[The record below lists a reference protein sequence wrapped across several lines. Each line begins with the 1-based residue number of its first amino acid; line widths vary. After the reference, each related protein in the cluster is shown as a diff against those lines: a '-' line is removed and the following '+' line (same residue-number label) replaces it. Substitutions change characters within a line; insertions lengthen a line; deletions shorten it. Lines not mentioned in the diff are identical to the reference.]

1 MQERARVVSK
11 PSSAARNIVR
21 IKKSV
26 TVGIRAKVYRKKMTN
41 GGNGGGTPNVQ
52 GGKKNKKGKNKK
64 GNEPS
69 LPNPPPG
76 DLPAGSL
83 PPGDLPSGSVPSG
96 DLPSGSV
103 LPGSLP
109 SSDLPT
115 NDPPPG
121 DGQTSFQENTD
132 VESEDDVSDDV
143 IDVTVG
149 HEWIAS
155 VERARLAV
163 EILGQRL
170 NGLDSDVKNLEENS
184 LEEVNTIRKELDLRK
199 RTELELKESITS
211 LEFRLLDATTMIQTL
226 KNKVV
231 ALEEEREVAATAS
244 LGQERET
251 RVEVPKPPTFKGV
264 RDALEVGNFLWHLEN
279 YFRCNRVRSDASK
292 INTVVLF
299 LSDVAM
305 LWWKRKDAEIER
317 GTCTI
322 DTWEQFREEFKRAFF
337 PNNVI
342 YEAKSKFRELK
353 QTGSIRVYVKEFTT
367 LMLEIPNLTDDDIL
381 FNVINGLQNWVRTE
395 LECRKVRTIDE
406 SITQDEALI
415 DFKHENPDRA

>member
-26 TVGIRAKVYRKKMTN
+26 TVGIRAKVYRRKMTN

-103 LPGSLP
+103 PPGGLP

-184 LEEVNTIRKELDLRK
+184 LEEVNIIRKELDLRK

-211 LEFRLLDATTMIQTL
+211 LEFRLLDATT
-226 KNKVV
+226 
-231 ALEEEREVAATAS
+231 
-244 LGQERET
+244 
-251 RVEVPKPPTFKGV
+251 
-264 RDALEVGNFLWHLEN
+264 
-279 YFRCNRVRSDASK
+279 
-292 INTVVLF
+292 
-299 LSDVAM
+299 
-305 LWWKRKDAEIER
+305 
-317 GTCTI
+317 TI
-322 DTWEQFREEFKRAFF
+322 
-337 PNNVI
+337 
-342 YEAKSKFRELK
+342 
-353 QTGSIRVYVKEFTT
+353 
-367 LMLEIPNLTDDDIL
+367 
-381 FNVINGLQNWVRTE
+381 
-395 LECRKVRTIDE
+395 
-406 SITQDEALI
+406 
-415 DFKHENPDRA
+415 

>member
-11 PSSAARNIVR
+11 PSSAARNFVR

-76 DLPAGSL
+76 DLPTGSL

-103 LPGSLP
+103 PPGGLP

-184 LEEVNTIRKELDLRK
+184 LEDVNIIRKELDLRK

-231 ALEEEREVAATAS
+231 ALEEEREVAATTS

-264 RDALEVGNFLWHLEN
+264 GDALEVGNFLWHLEN

-292 INTVVLF
+292 INTAVLY

-305 LWWKRKDAEIER
+305 LWWKRKDAEIKR
-317 GTCTI
+317 GTRTI
-322 DTWEQFREEFKRAFF
+322 DTWEQFLEEFKKAFF
-337 PNNVI
+337 PNNAV
-342 YEAKSKFRELK
+342 YEMKRKLQELK
-353 QTGSIRVYVKEFTT
+353 
-367 LMLEIPNLTDDDIL
+367 
-381 FNVINGLQNWVRTE
+381 
-395 LECRKVRTIDE
+395 
-406 SITQDEALI
+406 
-415 DFKHENPDRA
+415 